1 MNMRQKPPQQLS
13 VRDLLREEANY
24 VIPMYQRN
32 YAWGEKEIT
41 QLVRDVI
48 DYLPRARPYYIGT
61 LVVFE
66 RNQSGMPAYET
77 IDGQQR
83 MTTLSLL
90 VAHLRNNGI
99 EGTADA
105 NRVGIRF
112 ESRERSQRTLD
123 AVFSGAYELSDDG
136 GLQPEDENASI
147 VEGYRLIKR
156 ILAEQLKAS
165 RLDIGQFAGY
175 LLDRVMLM
183 RVAVPVQTDLNH
195 YFEVMN
201 SRGEQL
207 EKHEVLKARLMAELD
222 RHTDAQEN
230 QACLH
235 AVWEAC
241 ANMERYVQ
249 VGFTPAQRDSIFG
262 QDDWGCLSV
271 SSFDELSRLFVSQA
285 TGCERGPV
293 NVSLEG
299 ILSAAE
305 ASASSRKLKKEEA
318 EERQAEETEVPE
330 RFHGVINFPNFLLQV
345 LRVMTREDVPLDD
358 KNLLDAFDLHV
369 LHRPDPVTH
378 IKSFIFA
385 LLRCKFLFDHYVI
398 KREFS
403 AGKDCWSLKRLI
415 CYKRPGFK
423 QRSVDYRNS
432 FGIEVDADGG
442 RDVEGAGQMN
452 RRILMLQA
460 AFHVS
465 TPTLAYKHWLSAALD
480 HLFRAGEVQESNYLA
495 WLESVAQT
503 FVFDRYVRDD
513 GREYYDMIYTGEGK
527 CQALAQSLT
536 AAELS
541 RHLVYGEIANNFV
554 FNYLDYLLWI
564 RERAAGREPDQALVA
579 FEFTFR
585 SSVEH
590 FYPRNPMDGAAH
602 LEEEALDSFGNL
614 CLISHSKNSRLSNF
628 SPGMKAEHYLNNDID
643 SIKQHLMM
651 KAMKDAGKWD
661 ESVIQPHGAE
671 MVEVLIESL
680 AASQGNSRGLS

>member
-1 MNMRQKPPQQLS
+1 MTARKKPPQQLS
-13 VRDLLREEANY
+13 VRELLREEAKY

-66 RNQSGMPAYET
+66 QNQSGMPTYET

-90 VAHLRNNGI
+90 VAHLRNNGV
-99 EGTADA
+99 EGTADT
-105 NRVGIRF
+105 NRAGIRF

-123 AVFSGAYELSDDG
+123 AVFSGAYERRDDG
-136 GLQPEDENASI
+136 GLLPEDENASI
-147 VEGYRLIKR
+147 VEGYGLIKR

-165 RLDIGQFAGY
+165 RLDIEQFAAY

-195 YFEVMN
+195 YFEIMN

-207 EKHEVLKARLMAELD
+207 EKHEVLKARLMAALD
-222 RHTDAQEN
+222 RHTDARKN

-249 VGFTPAQRDSIFG
+249 VGFTPAQRDRIFG
-262 QDDWGCLSV
+262 QDDWGYLNAG
-271 SSFDELSRLFVSQA
+271 SFDELSSLFSSQETSGESA
-285 TGCERGPV
+285 SVG
-293 NVSLEG
+293 VSLEG

-305 ASASSRKLKKEEA
+305 APVPSQKSKKEE
-318 EERQAEETEVPE
+318 EEEEGTPE

-345 LRVMTREDVPLDD
+345 LRVMTREDVSLDD
-358 KNLLDAFDLHV
+358 KNLLDAFDRHV
-369 LHRPDPVTH
+369 LNRPDSITH
-378 IKSFIFA
+378 IKRFIFA
-385 LLRCKFLFDHYVI
+385 LLRCKFLFDHFVI

-403 AGKDCWSLKRLI
+403 AGKDGWSLKRLF
-415 CYKRPGFK
+415 CYRRPGSK
-423 QRSVDYRNS
+423 QRSAAYCNS
-432 FGIEVDADGG
+432 FGTDIDTDSEDS
-442 RDVEGAGQMN
+442 VEGAGQMN
-452 RRILMLQA
+452 QRILMLQA

-465 TPTLAYKHWLSAALD
+465 TPTLAYKHWLNAAMD
-480 HLFRAGEVQESNYLA
+480 YLFRAGEVQEEHYLA

-527 CQALAQSLT
+527 CQASAQSLT

-564 RERAAGREPDQALVA
+564 RGLAPGREPDPALRA

-590 FYPRNPMDGAAH
+590 FYPRNPMDGAAN
-602 LEEEALDSFGNL
+602 LEEKALNSFGNL

-628 SPGMKAEHYLNNDID
+628 SPGMKAEHFLNNDID
-643 SIKQHLMM
+643 SIKQYLMM
-651 KAMKDAGKWD
+651 KAMKTDGKWD
-661 ESVIQPHGAE
+661 ESVIKAHGAE
-671 MVEVLIESL
+671 MVKVLIESL
-680 AASQGNSRGLS
+680 AASQGNLRRLN